1 MALKF
6 VFMVLPETHLL
17 DLAGPEQVI
26 NAAIGQGAD
35 FEIHYCSV
43 QKSITTSAGLTIA
56 KLPLY
61 HTVQL
66 SPGDYL
72 IVAGAYTGYL
82 LSDEFANQH
91 HLFNWIKKAQQH
103 GVNIC
108 SICTGAFVLAY
119 TGVLDGAPCTTHWQ
133 LTGKLQSRFKQL
145 QVQPNVL
152 YVKHGNVYTSAGI
165 VSGIDM
171 MLAIVEEIKGPYFA
185 HKIARELVV
194 YNRRNAQHTQHSE
207 FLNYR
212 NHLHQ
217 GIHQVQDWL
226 HQNLHKKTNL
236 HALAGIANMSP
247 RNFTRVFKKETG
259 VTVNEYVTT
268 LRKEK
273 IGELLKKPDLSRR
286 QIAQHCGLKSERQVH
301 RLMQLN

>member
-6 VFMVLPETHLL
+6 VFMVLPDTHLL

-26 NAAIGQGAD
+26 NAAMGQGAD
-35 FEIHYCSV
+35 FEISYCSV
-43 QKSITTSAGLTIA
+43 QKTVTTSAGLTIG

-61 HTVQL
+61 NTVQL
-66 SPGDYL
+66 NPGDYL

-82 LSDEFANQH
+82 LSDAFAGQH
-91 HLFNWIKKAQQH
+91 RLFSWIKNAKER
-103 GVNIC
+103 GVNLC

-119 TGVLDGAPCTTHWQ
+119 AGVLDGAPCTTHWQ

-171 MLAIVEEIKGPYFA
+171 MLAILEEIKGSYFA

-194 YNRRNAQHTQHSE
+194 YNRRTGQQQQQSG

-212 NHLHQ
+212 NHLHA
-217 GIHQVQDWL
+217 GIHHVQDWL

-236 HALAGIANMSP
+236 HILAGIANMSP

-273 IGELLKKPDLSRR
+273 IEELLKKPDLSRR